1 MIPINPSSTAPQ
13 SLADS
18 SSQVVALFNRPGAI
32 QITTQLPLSLY
43 IHWPWCVRKCPYCD
57 FNSHENKGDTSED
70 RYIDALITDL
80 ELALPLIWGRRI
92 HTIFLGGGT
101 PSLISASGL
110 DRLLSA
116 IRARVTVDANAEIT
130 LEANPGTFEVE
141 KFLGFKA
148 AGINRLSLGIQSFN
162 SEHLKALSRI
172 HDTHDAQAA
181 ARFAIDAFE
190 NCNLDLMFA
199 LPGQTLEQCA
209 EDVSKALSF
218 APPHIS
224 LYHLTIEPN
233 TYFHRYPPEVPDD
246 DLAFAM
252 QDMIGERLEQAG
264 YQHYEVSAYAKPRQ
278 QAQHNL
284 NYWHFGDYLGIG
296 AGAHS
301 KLSFPNRI
309 LRQMRFKQPQ
319 AYLAAINQQQS
330 VQEEFEV
337 GVEDLPF
344 EFMLNALRLTNGF
357 AVSDW
362 SERTG
367 LPLSVIQKQLDQAE
381 KRGLISRDHQKV
393 VPTAQGQRFL
403 NDLQMLFLRE

>member
-1 MIPINPSSTAPQ
+1 MIPIIPQ
-13 SLADS
+13 SS
-18 SSQVVALFNRPGAI
+18 SLSDTSSLVVPLFNRPGAI

-57 FNSHENKGDTSED
+57 FNSHENKESASED

-101 PSLISASGL
+101 PSLISATGL
-110 DRLLSA
+110 DRLLGA
-116 IRARVTVDANAEIT
+116 VRARVTVDANAEIT
-130 LEANPGTFEVE
+130 LEANPGTFELE
-141 KFLGFKA
+141 RFLGFKA

-162 SEHLKALSRI
+162 TAHLKALGRI
-172 HDTHDAQAA
+172 HDAQEAQAA
-181 ARFAIDAFE
+181 AQFAIETFE

-199 LPGQTLEQCA
+199 LPGQTFEQCA
-209 EDVSKALSF
+209 HDVTKALSF
-218 APPHIS
+218 ASPHIS

-233 TYFHRYPPEVPDD
+233 TYFHRHPPEIPDD

-252 QDMIGERLEQAG
+252 QDMIGERLDQAG
-264 YQHYEVSAYAKPRQ
+264 YQHYEVSAYAKPGR

-284 NYWHFGDYLGIG
+284 NYWQFGDYLGIG

-301 KLSFPNRI
+301 KLSFPHRI
-309 LRQMRFKQPQ
+309 VRQMRFKQPQ
-319 AYLAAINQQQS
+319 AYLSAINQQQP

-337 GVEDLPF
+337 STADLPF
-344 EFMLNALRLTNGF
+344 EFMLNTLRLTNGF
-357 AVSDW
+357 ATTDW
-362 SERTG
+362 CERTG
-367 LPLSVIQKQLDQAE
+367 LPFSAIQKQLDEAE
-381 KRGLISRDHQKV
+381 KRGLISRNHQKV
-393 VPTAQGQRFL
+393 VPTIQGQRFL